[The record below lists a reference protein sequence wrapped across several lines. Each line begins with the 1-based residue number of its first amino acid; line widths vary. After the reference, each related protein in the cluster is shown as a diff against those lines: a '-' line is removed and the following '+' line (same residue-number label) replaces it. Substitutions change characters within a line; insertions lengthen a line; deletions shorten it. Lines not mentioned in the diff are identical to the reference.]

1 MTRSTLVA
9 GTAAVALLAFGGAAW
24 VASSSDPA
32 PEAAVLAPGAAAA
45 EPAEAIST
53 ATTETATP
61 DTAMADTAMTDTAMT
76 EAAPASEPAAAAAPA
91 DDPLV
96 RPYSPVL
103 GPADAPVTIVEFF
116 DPSCEAC
123 RAFHPVL
130 QGIREQFPN
139 EVRIV
144 MRYTPFHEGS
154 DEAVRI
160 LELAR
165 AQGVFE
171 PVLDA
176 LLERQPEWA
185 VDGAPETDRAWAIA
199 GEAGL
204 DVEAARARRMLPGIV
219 TVLNQD
225 MADVEAL
232 GIQQTPTFFV
242 NGEPLAEFG
251 AEELVEAVRAEVEA
265 AG

>member
-1 MTRSTLVA
+1 MTRTTLVA
-9 GTAAVALLAFGGAAW
+9 GTAALALIAFGGAAW
-24 VASSSDPA
+24 LASRPEPAALAATTQAALPA
-32 PEAAVLAPGAAAA
+32 PETAAVEGA
-45 EPAEAIST
+45 
-53 ATTETATP
+53 P
-61 DTAMADTAMTDTAMT
+61 DTSLDVSQGGPATASSAPD
-76 EAAPASEPAAAAAPA
+76 AAPQATAGPDE
-91 DDPLV
+91 LT

-103 GPADAPVTIVEFF
+103 GPADAPVTVVEFF

-123 RAFHPVL
+123 RAFHPIL
-130 QGIREQFPN
+130 QRIREEFPTQ
-139 EVRIV
+139 VRVV
-144 MRYTPFHEGS
+144 MRYAAFHEGS

-160 LELAR
+160 LEAAR
-165 AQGVFE
+165 AQGLFE

-185 VDGAPETDRAWAIA
+185 QDGNPDLDAAWAIA

-204 DVEAARARRMLPGIV
+204 DVSAGQAYRQMPGVVAI
-219 TVLNQD
+219 LNGD
-225 MADVEAL
+225 AADVEAL

-265 AG
+265 L